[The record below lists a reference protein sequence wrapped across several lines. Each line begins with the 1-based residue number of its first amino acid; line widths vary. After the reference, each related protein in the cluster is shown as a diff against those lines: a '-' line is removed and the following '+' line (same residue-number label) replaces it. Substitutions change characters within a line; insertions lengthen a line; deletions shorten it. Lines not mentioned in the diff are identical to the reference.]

1 MTGQIAFART
11 LRALDA
17 DDFRGSNLGLLLALA
32 IFALWTWWLFAARIP
47 QYETSPNTQ
56 LDLPAK
62 SATADFPPTSNIHP
76 GQPAQ
81 IIPTGGIAIPA
92 KVENV
97 RNEPNGQIL
106 VKFNLLPPPSQ
117 SPAAGPQPAQAS
129 IEVAR
134 LSPARVLLRSL
145 R

>member
-17 DDFRGSNLGLLLALA
+17 DDYRASNLGLLLAIVL
-32 IFALWTWWLFAARIP
+32 FALWTWWLFAASIP
-47 QYETSPNTQ
+47 QYETSTNTQ
-56 LDLPAK
+56 LDLRAN
-62 SATADFPPTSNIHP
+62 SALANFPPTSQIHP

-81 IIPTGGIAIPA
+81 IIPIGGIAIPA

-106 VKFNLLPPPSQ
+106 VQFNLLPSPSQ
-117 SPAAGPQPAQAS
+117 PPAPSSQPGQAS